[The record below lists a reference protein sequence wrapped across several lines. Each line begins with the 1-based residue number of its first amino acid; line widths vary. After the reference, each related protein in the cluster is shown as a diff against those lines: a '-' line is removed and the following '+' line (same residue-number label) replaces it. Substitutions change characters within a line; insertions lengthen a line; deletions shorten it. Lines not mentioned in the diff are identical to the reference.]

1 MLKPIMMMFTI
12 MRMRMMVVI
21 LVIFLYSIQINL
33 FNSLPVIPPPP
44 PPPPPQKKTQNKTK
58 QNNKQ
63 TYPDSIYNACVVFEL
78 FNISNVILF
87 ISVDELRLFF
97 SNMRTRFGKLTKL
110 NSGQAT
116 PASVTNT
123 STIHSVS
130 WIRTSAECLA
140 VNLLRYVK
148 VVRYIC

>member
-1 MLKPIMMMFTI
+1 MMLKPIMMMFTI

-33 FNSLPVIPPPP
+33 FNSLPVIPP